1 MHANNM
7 VRNAQL
13 PNLEHENHAKRW
25 FMGYQSALNGEPV
38 PNEEVQMR
46 GYLEALKNC
55 TQGTPSALGLPH
67 PVPSAELQSVLIRD
81 GSHRGTV
88 VTNLGELGG
97 FLFSFLDGGSPKEF
111 PRCVLVRLAAPEHDG
126 ESGREVSTWQD
137 ALPAYC
143 ATGVDLDGVGYLL
156 LGCDDDLEDL
166 DEHLGEVLW
175 DSAAG

>member
-1 MHANNM
+1 MYANNL

-13 PNLEHENHAKRW
+13 PNREHENHAKLW
-25 FMGYQSALNGEPV
+25 FLGYQSALNGEPV
-38 PNEEVQMR
+38 PNDEVQKR
-46 GYLEALKNC
+46 GYLEALKSG
-55 TQGTPSALGLPH
+55 TQGTPSALDLPH

-88 VTNLGELGG
+88 VTNLGEMGG
-97 FLFSFLDGGSPKEF
+97 FLFAFRDGGPSREF
-111 PRCVLVRLAAPEHDG
+111 PRCVLVRLAETEHDE

-156 LGCDDDLEDL
+156 LGCDDDDDL